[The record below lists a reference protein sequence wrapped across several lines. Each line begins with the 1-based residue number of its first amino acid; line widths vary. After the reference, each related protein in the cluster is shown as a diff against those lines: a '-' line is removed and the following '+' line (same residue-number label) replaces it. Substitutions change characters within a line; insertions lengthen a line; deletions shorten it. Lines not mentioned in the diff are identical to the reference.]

1 MWDIQMRMPVV
12 DEAKKNSE
20 KISKCRFL
28 NRKFNFWTVLPCKC
42 RLFFSSALE
51 RYFLEVSLW

>member
-1 MWDIQMRMPVV
+1 MEKEMWDIQMRMRVA

-28 NRKFNFWTVLPCKC
+28 NRKFNFWTVLPCNC
-42 RLFFSSALE
+42 CFF
-51 RYFLEVSLW
+51 FF